1 MRLAGRDGR
10 DGGLAG
16 LADLGVLGRRAGV
29 VLRALEVD
37 HVADLQA
44 GLCVAGGLA
53 AGAAACIL
61 DAEALVDFGGDLAVA
76 VVEVVARAALIR
88 VVPVHGHVAAVQV
101 VHAVVFSGRPDEA
114 LDAVALADVGHE
126 IQQRGVC
133 LRGDGPV
140 RRAAVVGDFDGDG
153 PLVVGVGRGAPRAV
167 CLVDV
172 QGDPAVGADAV
183 VAGRL
188 PRRAGEQVAA
198 GLDGAVAGHTVDR
211 DGVDLLGA
219 LARVVRAELGVDH
232 QRAVTHCRRL
242 LSRWSA
248 RRESRL

>member
-1 MRLAGRDGR
+1 M
-10 DGGLAG
+10 
-16 LADLGVLGRRAGV
+16 
-29 VLRALEVD
+29 
-37 HVADLQA
+37 
-44 GLCVAGGLA
+44 
-53 AGAAACIL
+53 
-61 DAEALVDFGGDLAVA
+61 
-76 VVEVVARAALIR
+76 
-88 VVPVHGHVAAVQV
+88 
-101 VHAVVFSGRPDEA
+101 VHAVVFAGRPDEA

-188 PRRAGEQVAA
+188 PRRVGEQVAA
-198 GLDGAVAGHTVDR
+198 GFDGAVAGHTVDR

-232 QRAVTHCRRL
+232 QRAVTHCRL
-242 LSRWSA
+242 LSRRSA